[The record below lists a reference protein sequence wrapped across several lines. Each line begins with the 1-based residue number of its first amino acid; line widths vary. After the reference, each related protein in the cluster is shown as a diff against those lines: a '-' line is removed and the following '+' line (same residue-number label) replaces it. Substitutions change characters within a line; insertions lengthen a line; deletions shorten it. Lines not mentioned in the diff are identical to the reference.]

1 MKKGWLLILVVAAA
15 AGAAG
20 YYHWQS
26 QGRAARLDIQTAE
39 IKRSDVRRVVSTSGT
54 VRALVTVDIGSQLSG
69 NIGEVNVDYST
80 EVKKDEVLAR
90 IEPSSFETRVRE
102 EEAGVAVARANVDL
116 QLASVQ
122 RAEANLRKAGLD
134 LGRAKELVL
143 KGATSQAALDT
154 AVAAEESARADLA
167 IAKANVENAKATL
180 LQRDATL
187 DSARIDLDRTYI
199 RSPIDGVVIDKIV
212 EVGQTVAASL
222 QAPKLFTIA
231 QDLNHVQ
238 IEAQVDEADI
248 GQVTRDN
255 PVSFTVDAHPDATF
269 DGIVEQI
276 RLTPVALQNVVT
288 YTVVIAADNPL
299 GRLLPGMTA
308 NVDIVTG
315 EHANVVVVPNDALRY
330 QPRGPAEALVSDTSA
345 TGATQ
350 AARSADERTGRLLD
364 RLKVDLALTPEE
376 IDKVRSGVEAEF
388 AALRSIGPQG
398 VGGSQ
403 EDAREQARLRVAKV
417 LRAVLTPERY
427 KKYEELQRSRPTSP
441 RSGTI
446 WIYDGGRLVPHH
458 VRLGLVGRQC
468 HGSHRRARAW
478 RSRRAACPRARAM
491 TQAPAPSPPP
501 QIVARDLVKTY
512 RMGDSVIGALQG
524 IDVEVAR
531 GEYLAVTGH
540 SGSGKSTFMN
550 LVGALD
556 TPTSGS
562 LQIEGRELS
571 GLSSDALA
579 HYRNETI
586 GFVFQTFN
594 LLARTTA
601 LDNVALPL
609 LYSHRANK
617 GDAREKAKACLAR
630 VGLAE
635 RERHQ
640 PSELSGGQQQRVA
653 IARALVNDP
662 HILLADEPTGALDSR
677 TTDEIIALFEELNA
691 GGITVILVTHETDI
705 AARAHRRI
713 TFRDGVIV
721 EDEA

>member
-15 AGAAG
+15 AGGAA
-20 YYHWQS
+20 YYYWQS
-26 QGRAARLDIQTAE
+26 QARAGRLDVQTAE

-80 EVKKDEVLAR
+80 EVRKNEVLAR
-90 IEPSSFETRVRE
+90 LEPSSFETRVRE
-102 EEAGVAVARANVDL
+102 GEAGVAVARANVDL

-154 AVAAEESARADLA
+154 AVAAEEGARADLA

-180 LQRDATL
+180 LQREATL

-248 GQVTRDN
+248 GQVTSKN
-255 PVSFTVDAHPDATF
+255 PVSFTVDAYPDVTF
-269 DGIVEQI
+269 DGTVEQI
-276 RLTPVALQNVVT
+276 RLTPIALQNVVT

-308 NVDIVTG
+308 NVEIVTG
-315 EHANVVVVPNDALRY
+315 EHANVVVVPNDALRF
-330 QPRGPAEALVSDTSA
+330 QPRGPAEALVSDNSVTGAMQIPTSA
-345 TGATQ
+345 G
-350 AARSADERTGRLLD
+350 DRTGRLLD

-376 IDKVRSGVEAEF
+376 IDKLRSGVEAEF
-388 AALRSIGPQG
+388 AALRSVASLG

-427 KKYEELQRSRPTSP
+427 KKYEELQRTRPTSP

-446 WIYDGGRLVPHH
+446 WIYDGGRLVPRH
-458 VRLGLVGRQC
+458 VRLGLSDSNITEVTDGLEPGA
-468 HGSHRRARAW
+468 HVVLRAREI
-478 RSRRAACPRARAM
+478 
-491 TQAPAPSPPP
+491 AP
-501 QIVARDLVKTY
+501 
-512 RMGDSVIGALQG
+512 
-524 IDVEVAR
+524 
-531 GEYLAVTGH
+531 
-540 SGSGKSTFMN
+540 
-550 LVGALD
+550 
-556 TPTSGS
+556 
-562 LQIEGRELS
+562 
-571 GLSSDALA
+571 
-579 HYRNETI
+579 
-586 GFVFQTFN
+586 
-594 LLARTTA
+594 
-601 LDNVALPL
+601 
-609 LYSHRANK
+609 
-617 GDAREKAKACLAR
+617 
-630 VGLAE
+630 
-635 RERHQ
+635 
-640 PSELSGGQQQRVA
+640 
-653 IARALVNDP
+653 
-662 HILLADEPTGALDSR
+662 
-677 TTDEIIALFEELNA
+677 
-691 GGITVILVTHETDI
+691 
-705 AARAHRRI
+705 
-713 TFRDGVIV
+713 
-721 EDEA
+721 

>member
-1 MKKGWLLILVVAAA
+1 MKKGWLLVLVVIVA
-15 AGAAG
+15 AGAAA
-20 YYHWQS
+20 YYHWRQ
-26 QGRAARLDIQTAE
+26 QDRAGRLDIQTAE

-90 IEPSSFETRVRE
+90 IEPSSFETRVRDQ
-102 EEAGVAVARANVDL
+102 EAGVAMARANVDL

-154 AVAAEESARADLA
+154 AVAAEEGARADLA
-167 IAKANVENAKATL
+167 IAKANVENARATL
-180 LQRDATL
+180 LQRTATL

-255 PVSFTVDAHPDATF
+255 PVSFTVDAHPDVTF
-269 DGIVEQI
+269 DGVVEQI

-350 AARSADERTGRLLD
+350 TAASADERTGRLLD

-388 AALRSIGPQG
+388 AALRSSGPQG

-427 KKYEELQRSRPTSP
+427 KKYEELQRARPTSP

-446 WIYDGGRLVPHH
+446 WIYDSGRLVPHH
-458 VRLGLVGRQC
+458 VKLGLSDANVTEVTDGLEPGARVVL
-468 HGSHRRARAW
+468 RAREI
-478 RSRRAACPRARAM
+478 
-491 TQAPAPSPPP
+491 AP
-501 QIVARDLVKTY
+501 
-512 RMGDSVIGALQG
+512 
-524 IDVEVAR
+524 
-531 GEYLAVTGH
+531 
-540 SGSGKSTFMN
+540 
-550 LVGALD
+550 
-556 TPTSGS
+556 
-562 LQIEGRELS
+562 
-571 GLSSDALA
+571 
-579 HYRNETI
+579 
-586 GFVFQTFN
+586 
-594 LLARTTA
+594 
-601 LDNVALPL
+601 
-609 LYSHRANK
+609 
-617 GDAREKAKACLAR
+617 
-630 VGLAE
+630 
-635 RERHQ
+635 
-640 PSELSGGQQQRVA
+640 
-653 IARALVNDP
+653 
-662 HILLADEPTGALDSR
+662 
-677 TTDEIIALFEELNA
+677 
-691 GGITVILVTHETDI
+691 
-705 AARAHRRI
+705 
-713 TFRDGVIV
+713 
-721 EDEA
+721 